1 MGTLCASEKWEK
13 NGIENITARRTQ
25 NLQEAPIF
33 FFRAAV
39 TRRNQETPKL
49 KSAHPSHAAICFVTH
64 SEISFNYSLS
74 SLLIHKQGSKQLLL
88 PAHKVVKALS

>member
-33 FFRAAV
+33 F
-39 TRRNQETPKL
+39 L
-49 KSAHPSHAAICFVTH
+49 
-64 SEISFNYSLS
+64 
-74 SLLIHKQGSKQLLL
+74 GQL
-88 PAHKVVKALS
+88 